1 MNQPLNKKG
10 LFVVSSVKASKSA
23 RDWVV
28 ATYCDYGQENKKRVL
43 RLSYSLKSSKGA
55 WDKLKNYFSKNGY
68 RCWQEDKKGNILND
82 SRS

>member
-1 MNQPLNKKG
+1 M
-10 LFVVSSVKASKSA
+10 SSVKASKSA

-43 RLSYSLKSSKGA
+43 RLSYSLKSI
-55 WDKLKNYFSKNGY
+55 KNYFSKNCY
-68 RCWQEDKKGNILND
+68 RCWQEDKKGNVLND